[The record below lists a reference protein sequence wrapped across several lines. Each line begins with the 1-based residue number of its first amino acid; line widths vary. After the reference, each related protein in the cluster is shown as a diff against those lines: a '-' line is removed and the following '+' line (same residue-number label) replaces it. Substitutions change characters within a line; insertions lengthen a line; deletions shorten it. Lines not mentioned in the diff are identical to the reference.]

1 MSCGTEPGAGKGEG
15 ESETFRSGEAG
26 FFTVFGVSEAD
37 GEGEGDGDGKGEGDG
52 DGDGDGDGEGK
63 GVSGLIAARLRG
75 SSRGARD
82 CSSLRR
88 PFLLRRLCLEKRMT

>member
-1 MSCGTEPGAGKGEG
+1 MSCGTEPGVGKGEG

-26 FFTVFGVSEAD
+26 FFTICGVSEED

-52 DGDGDGDGEGK
+52 DGDG
-63 GVSGLIAARLRG
+63 VSGIIAARLRG
-75 SSRGARD
+75 SSRGAPD